1 MKLKLTNG
9 EEKLID
15 NPAHFPSA
23 QYIEKCYE
31 PFITA
36 LIIVAVLICIYLLAS
51 SFVNKVLVPYKYKTF
66 NLSTEELFQSLDI
79 VVKNEIDM
87 FEKSVFENGGKLL
100 NNQTFDNYY
109 KEICTRIV
117 EDLSEEFLNKFEYY
131 MDRKSLIR
139 FITRLVR
146 SYLSEKIL

>member
-1 MKLKLTNG
+1 MNILSY
-9 EEKLID
+9 LIC
-15 NPAHFPSA
+15 AV
-23 QYIEKCYE
+23 
-31 PFITA
+31 ITA

-117 EDLSEEFLNKFEYY
+117 EDLSEEFLNIFEYY
-131 MDRKSLIR
+131 MNRK
-139 FITRLVR
+139 
-146 SYLSEKIL
+146 

>member
-1 MKLKLTNG
+1 MNILSY
-9 EEKLID
+9 LIC
-15 NPAHFPSA
+15 AV
-23 QYIEKCYE
+23 
-31 PFITA
+31 ITA
-36 LIIVAVLICIYLLAS
+36 LIIVAVLICIYLLTS

>member
-1 MKLKLTNG
+1 MNILSYLVCA
-9 EEKLID
+9 L
-15 NPAHFPSA
+15 
-23 QYIEKCYE
+23 
-31 PFITA
+31 ITA

-51 SFVNKVLVPYKYKTF
+51 SFVNRVLVPYKYKTF
-66 NLSTEELFQSLDI
+66 NLSTEELFRSLDI
-79 VVKNEIDM
+79 VVKNEIDI

>member
-1 MKLKLTNG
+1 MKNLSMNILSY
-9 EEKLID
+9 LIC
-15 NPAHFPSA
+15 AV
-23 QYIEKCYE
+23 
-31 PFITA
+31 ITA

>member
-1 MKLKLTNG
+1 MKNLSMNILSY
-9 EEKLID
+9 LIC
-15 NPAHFPSA
+15 AV
-23 QYIEKCYE
+23 
-31 PFITA
+31 ITA
-36 LIIVAVLICIYLLAS
+36 IIIVAVLICIYLLAS

>member
-1 MKLKLTNG
+1 MYILSY
-9 EEKLID
+9 LIC
-15 NPAHFPSA
+15 AV
-23 QYIEKCYE
+23 
-31 PFITA
+31 ITA

>member
-1 MKLKLTNG
+1 MKNLSMYILSY
-9 EEKLID
+9 LIC
-15 NPAHFPSA
+15 AV
-23 QYIEKCYE
+23 
-31 PFITA
+31 ITA

>member
-1 MKLKLTNG
+1 MKNLSMNILSY
-9 EEKLID
+9 LIC
-15 NPAHFPSA
+15 AV
-23 QYIEKCYE
+23 
-31 PFITA
+31 ITA
-36 LIIVAVLICIYLLAS
+36 IIIVAVLICIYLLAS
-51 SFVNKVLVPYKYKTF
+51 SFVNTVLVPYKYKTF

-87 FEKSVFENGGKLL
+87 FEKSGFENGGKLL

>member
-1 MKLKLTNG
+1 MNILSY
-9 EEKLID
+9 LIC
-15 NPAHFPSA
+15 AV
-23 QYIEKCYE
+23 
-31 PFITA
+31 ITA
-36 LIIVAVLICIYLLAS
+36 LIIIAVLICIYLLAS
-51 SFVNKVLVPYKYKTF
+51 SFVNRVLVPYKYKTF

-79 VVKNEIDM
+79 VVKNEIDI

-109 KEICTRIV
+109 KEICTRII

>member
-1 MKLKLTNG
+1 MNILSY
-9 EEKLID
+9 LIC
-15 NPAHFPSA
+15 AV
-23 QYIEKCYE
+23 
-31 PFITA
+31 ITA